1 MVSHIK
7 LKACIAV
14 YIILTSLHYRA
25 GALRFTLDS
34 VNTPISFG
42 AMYTMYRYLDTRPAV
57 HKTIM
62 NNLMKIMVLSGI
74 ISTLHVFV
82 WSFMVNVLH
91 QTTKHLVDDH
101 STLMCSLT
109 EARPPFLMFAMTVF
123 FLQISKLYLVLF
135 PHSFFNFN
143 HELGTKVSIC
153 LIVLTLVS
161 EILFCVG
168 LNGHYCL
175 KPHFNIIAY
184 QLNIQAEAS
193 TIQIFPWLGIQ
204 MVVGVLAEITSNT
217 VLQYRAWKQRRT
229 TAPAPHLQP
238 FVVSV
243 NGPNI
248 QAPVSNALP
257 LNQEPQNSKEQTI
270 TKNFTLIVCALV
282 FSLIWLNIIMDFTES
297 TEMVKNVSLTLTLV
311 FFQVARNLVPLV
323 WLTSC
328 DETIE
333 FASRLF
339 KDKILLCPTVIQN
352 MVSRFVNLEL
362 MD

>member
-1 MVSHIK
+1 MVSYIK
-7 LKACIAV
+7 LKACITV
-14 YIILTSLHYRA
+14 YILLTSLYYKP

-62 NNLMKIMVLSGI
+62 NSLMKIMVLSEI
-74 ISTLHVFV
+74 IGNLHSYL

-91 QTTKHLVDDH
+91 QTTKHLVENY
-101 STLMCSLT
+101 SILMCSLSG
-109 EARPPFLMFAMTVF
+109 ARPFFLMFAMTVV
-123 FLQISKLYLVLF
+123 FLLISKLYLVLF

-143 HELGTKVSIC
+143 HELGTKASIF

-161 EILFCVG
+161 EIMFCVG

-175 KPHFNIIAY
+175 KPHFNRIAY

-193 TIQIFPWLGIQ
+193 TIQIFPWLGIL
-204 MVVGVLAEITSNT
+204 MVVGVLTEITSNT

-229 TAPAPHLQP
+229 TAPAPHLQL
-238 FVVSV
+238 FTVSV
-243 NGPNI
+243 NGPNT

-257 LNQEPQNSKEQTI
+257 QEPQNSKEQKI
-270 TKNFTLIVCALV
+270 TQNFTLIICALV
-282 FSLIWLNIIMDFTES
+282 FTLIWSNIILDFTES
-297 TEMVKNVSLTLTLV
+297 PEMVKNISLTLTLV
-311 FFQVARNLVPLV
+311 FFQVGRNLVPLV
-323 WLTSC
+323 WLSSC